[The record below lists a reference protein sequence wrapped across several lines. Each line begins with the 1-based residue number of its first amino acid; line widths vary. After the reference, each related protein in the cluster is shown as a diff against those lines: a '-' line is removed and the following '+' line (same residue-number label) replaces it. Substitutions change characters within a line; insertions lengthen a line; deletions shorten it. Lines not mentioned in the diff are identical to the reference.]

1 MAVANPRIEQ
11 AAAEAVSAPQVSLEV
26 YMERFA
32 AHFCEWVEGEVIPMS
47 PAYIYHDRL
56 TRYLAIL
63 LETFLSLRP
72 IGQICQAPFVMRL
85 PAFPNRRREPDLQII
100 LNNNPGTLTE
110 TYMDGPADICIEV
123 VSPESVA
130 RDHGDKFEEYEKGG
144 VREYWIID
152 PIRSEGRFYH
162 RSGEGIFLRQAEDA
176 EGFYRTPL
184 LPGFALH
191 VPTLWQDALPDPI
204 QTVEAVKAMLNEP

>member
-152 PIRSEGRFYH
+152 PIRSEGRFYR

>member
-1 MAVANPRIEQ
+1 MAVANPPIEQ
-11 AAAEAVSAPQVSLEV
+11 AAAEAVSTPQVSLEV

-47 PAYIYHDRL
+47 PVYIYHDRL

-100 LNNNPGTLTE
+100 LNDNPGTPTE
-110 TYMDGPADICIEV
+110 TYMDGPADI
-123 VSPESVA
+123 
-130 RDHGDKFEEYEKGG
+130 YM
-144 VREYWIID
+144 Y
-152 PIRSEGRFYH
+152 
-162 RSGEGIFLRQAEDA
+162 
-176 EGFYRTPL
+176 
-184 LPGFALH
+184 
-191 VPTLWQDALPDPI
+191 
-204 QTVEAVKAMLNEP
+204 

>member
-1 MAVANPRIEQ
+1 MAVMNPPVEQ
-11 AAAEAVSAPQVSLEV
+11 AADEAAAAPQVSLEA
-26 YMERFA
+26 YLERHA

-47 PAYIYHDRL
+47 PISLDHISATDY
-56 TRYLAIL
+56 
-63 LETFLSLRP
+63 LSLLLRIYFTFRP
-72 IGQICQAPFVMRL
+72 IGRVIPAPFVMRL

-100 LNNNPGTLTE
+100 LKDNPGTLTE

-123 VSPESVA
+123 VSAESVA

-144 VREYWIID
+144 VREYWIVD
-152 PIRSEGRFYH
+152 PIRSEGRFYR
-162 RSGEGIFLRQAEDA
+162 RSDEGIFLRQTEDA

-204 QTVEAVKAMLNEP
+204 RTVEAVKALLNEP

>member
-1 MAVANPRIEQ
+1 MAVANPPIEQ

-47 PAYIYHDRL
+47 PVYIYHDRL

-152 PIRSEGRFYH
+152 PIRSEGRFYR